1 MARAGREVSSESQA
15 QKDSSGINSNRVQG
29 KLSPREDGA
38 WEEPLLRVLGV
49 KGSEPHPPLLR
60 DNTPTPWLGQT
71 RRQKISRALRM
82 PSQVTSPP
90 SPSEQPS
97 RHSRVGPTPST
108 APWQRA
114 LRAFPWT
121 GAPGTGQTWAP
132 AKPLWGSSICRVSG
146 FPSLAWVDP
155 QA

>member
-49 KGSEPHPPLLR
+49 KGSEPRPPLLR

-71 RRQKISRALRM
+71 RWQKISRALRM

-97 RHSRVGPTPST
+97 GHSRVGP
-108 APWQRA
+108 
-114 LRAFPWT
+114 L
-121 GAPGTGQTWAP
+121 P
-132 AKPLWGSSICRVSG
+132 ARLLGNG
-146 FPSLAWVDP
+146 H
-155 QA
+155 